1 MHKTAKRVE
10 TRKLMRRKSLPKI
23 HKTKLKGRKQVQE
36 AVLNDPEPSYVVND
50 NHLHTIYFCFFYFY
64 FGFNFSIIRKK
75 RLG

>member
-36 AVLNDPEPSYVVND
+36 AVLNDPFKNGVS
-50 NHLHTIYFCFFYFY
+50 
-64 FGFNFSIIRKK
+64 FNYANATRIEELDIF
-75 RLG
+75 

>member
-36 AVLNDPEPSYVVND
+36 AVLNDRSKMVYRS
-50 NHLHTIYFCFFYFY
+50 TMQMQQ
-64 FGFNFSIIRKK
+64 G
-75 RLG
+75 

>member
-36 AVLNDPEPSYVVND
+36 AVLNDPEPSYVND
-50 NHLHTIYFCFFYFY
+50 NHLHA
-64 FGFNFSIIRKK
+64 
-75 RLG
+75 